1 MLVVEKRSELRRGD
15 STQRRKARNSGDE
28 SRLLLPYSFKNGHF
42 FAHLTK
48 FWLMLL
54 GGLFLQPVHSSEFDA
69 NIKPFLDQYCLKCH
83 GGDKVK
89 GEIDFTLVKSSTDVE
104 ERFEWWENVVERLRD
119 HDMPP
124 EDEAQPTSEEQQRV
138 FDWYERRFIASVEA
152 HPGYFRPRRLSAVE
166 YRNTLKS
173 LFGFD
178 LQVNIIE
185 AEQTLVEKSLVIKLL
200 PTDPPGASGFTNDTF
215 GNPLTTLIWS
225 QYSYLIDSALE
236 GLFST
241 EHEEVLEGL
250 AGPLTEGRFTA
261 IHANRLLDSFYE
273 RAYRRPIEVSAV
285 SFPSEQE
292 ELIEAVKSELKAL
305 LMSPSFLYRGL
316 SMPKIADRQQAV
328 DAYEFAERLSYFLWG
343 DMPDEVL
350 FELAETGEL
359 TDAEVVDRQI
369 DRMLQSPKSRHLAE
383 DFAWQWLALGDMEQA
398 SRQIP
403 HVVAMR
409 SQALD
414 FVHYLFV
421 EDRPLLELI
430 DSRVSFVSP
439 LIAKFYRNDRQQMVP
454 YRKQK
459 GIEIEV
465 VPTQRIQLAQTPER
479 GGILTMPGILAMN
492 RGPVLRGVWMLER
505 ILGEHLPEPPM
516 DIGQVPVN
524 QEGENLSFR
533 ERFESHRSRATC
545 AVCHDKIDPL
555 GFATQGYDDR
565 GNFILASNDS
575 GADEKGRFQDKKGNW
590 VDTSGVMPNGQTFS
604 GFQEL
609 KDILKS
615 SYRPQII
622 RNIVERTLS
631 YALCRKLQLHD
642 RPTVDA
648 MVEALDSDSGT
659 YRELIRL
666 IVNSLPFRETFV
678 KGESS

>member
-1 MLVVEKRSELRRGD
+1 MIELEKHPVPTVFMKYG
-15 STQRRKARNSGDE
+15 
-28 SRLLLPYSFKNGHF
+28 LLFVAVACSQL
-42 FAHLTK
+42 AL
-48 FWLMLL
+48 
-54 GGLFLQPVHSSEFDA
+54 SSEFHTD
-69 NIKPFLDQYCLKCH
+69 IKPLLNQYCLKCH

-89 GEIDFTLVKSSTDVE
+89 GEIDFTLVKSPADVE
-104 ERFEWWENVVERLRD
+104 ARFEWWENVVERLRE

-124 EDEAQPTSEEQQRV
+124 EDEAQPSTEERARI
-138 FDWYERRFIASVEA
+138 FDWYEERFVSSVKA
-152 HPGYFRPRRLSAVE
+152 LPGFFRPRRLSAVE
-166 YRNTLKS
+166 YRNTLRS

-178 LQVNIIE
+178 LQVNIME
-185 AEQTLVEKSLVIKLL
+185 AEQTLVEKSLVLKLL
-200 PTDPPGASGFTNDTF
+200 PTDPPGASGFTNDTS
-215 GNPLTTLIWS
+215 GNPLTTLIWN
-225 QYSYLIDSALE
+225 QYSYLVDSALE
-236 GLFST
+236 SLFT
-241 EHEEVLEGL
+241 KEHRDALETL
-250 AGPLTEGRFTA
+250 SGPLIEGDLTVS
-261 IHANRLLDSFYE
+261 HANRLLASFIE
-273 RAYRRPIEVSAV
+273 RANRRPMEASTVV
-285 SFPSEQE
+285 FTPGQE
-292 ELIEAVKSELKAL
+292 DLIAAVKSELKAL

-316 SMPKIADRQQAV
+316 SMPKISDRQQSV

-343 DMPDEVL
+343 DMPDQVL
-350 FELAETGEL
+350 FDLAETGDL
-359 TDAEVVDRQI
+359 TDSDEVERQI
-369 DRMLQSPKSRHLAE
+369 DRMLQSPKSCHLVK

-430 DSRVSFVSP
+430 DSKVSFVSP

-465 VPTQRIQLAQTPER
+465 VPTQRIELKQTPER
-479 GGILTMPGILAMN
+479 GGILTMPGVLAMN

-516 DIGQVPVN
+516 DIGQVPAN
-524 QEGENLSFR
+524 QVGENRSFR

-565 GNFILASNDS
+565 GNYILASHDS
-575 GADEKGRFQDKKGNW
+575 SADEKGRFQDKKGNW

-609 KDILKS
+609 KTILKT
-615 SYRPQII
+615 SYRRQII

-642 RPTVDA
+642 RPTVDG
-648 MVEALDSDSGT
+648 MVDALDSEKGT

>member
-1 MLVVEKRSELRRGD
+1 MKCPKVGRGFD
-15 STQRRKARNSGDE
+15 APDQRRLLVPHLLRFKKVISAPNSQFSEVFVRFWTLFVGVAC
-28 SRLLLPYSFKNGHF
+28 S
-42 FAHLTK
+42 HLA
-48 FWLMLL
+48 LA
-54 GGLFLQPVHSSEFDA
+54 SEFHTD
-69 NIKPFLDQYCLKCH
+69 IKPLLDQYCLQCH

-89 GEIDFTLVKSSTDVE
+89 GEIDFTLVKSSADVE
-104 ERFEWWENVVERLRD
+104 ARFEWWENVVERLRE

-124 EDEAQPTSEEQQRV
+124 EDEAQPTTEERERI
-138 FDWYERRFIASVEA
+138 FDWYEERFVASVEA

-166 YRNTLKS
+166 YRNTLRT

-178 LQVNIIE
+178 LQVNIME
-185 AEQTLVEKSLVIKLL
+185 AEQTLVEKSLVLKLL
-200 PTDPPGASGFTNDTF
+200 PTDPPGASGFTNDTS

-225 QYSYLIDSALE
+225 QYSYLVDSALE
-236 GLFST
+236 SLFSG
-241 EHEEVLEGL
+241 EHRDALEAL
-250 AGPLTEGRFTA
+250 AGPLLGGSFTVR
-261 IHANRLLDSFYE
+261 HANRLLESFAE
-273 RAYRRPIEVSAV
+273 RVYRRPAEVIAAT
-285 SFPSEQE
+285 FTPDQE
-292 ELIEAVKSELKAL
+292 DLIENVKSELKAL
-305 LMSPSFLYRGL
+305 LMAPSFLYRGL
-316 SMPKIADRQQAV
+316 SMPKIADRQQSV
-328 DAYEFAERLSYFLWG
+328 DAYELAERLSYFLWG
-343 DMPDEVL
+343 DMPDEAL
-350 FELAETGEL
+350 LRLAEA
-359 TDAEVVDRQI
+359 DALRDSAEVDRQI
-369 DRMLQSPKSRHLAE
+369 DRMLQSPKSRHLAT

-398 SRQIP
+398 SKQIP
-403 HVVAMR
+403 YVVAMR

-430 DSRVSFVSP
+430 DSKVSFVSP
-439 LIAKFYRNDRQQMVP
+439 LISKFYRNDRQQMVP

-465 VPTQRIQLAQTPER
+465 VPTQRIELSYTPER
-479 GGILTMPGILAMN
+479 GGILTMPGVLAMN

-516 DIGQVPVN
+516 DIGQVPAN
-524 QEGENLSFR
+524 QLGENRSFR

-565 GNFILASNDS
+565 GNFILATHDS
-575 GADEKGRFQDKKGNW
+575 SPDEKGHFQDKKGNW

-609 KDILKS
+609 KGILKT
-615 SYRPQII
+615 SYRRQII

-631 YALCRKLQLHD
+631 YALCRKLQLYD
-642 RPTVDA
+642 RPTVDG
-648 MVEALDSDSGT
+648 MVDALDSKNGT

>member
-1 MLVVEKRSELRRGD
+1 VIRFV
-15 STQRRKARNSGDE
+15 NSRFPLD
-28 SRLLLPYSFKNGHF
+28 
-42 FAHLTK
+42 AMK
-48 FWLMLL
+48 FWL
-54 GGLFLQPVHSSEFDA
+54 FLVGATCSQLVLSSEFHTE
-69 NIKPFLDQYCLKCH
+69 IKPLLDQYCLQCH

-89 GEIDFTLVKSSTDVE
+89 GEIDFTLVKTSADVE
-104 ERFEWWENVVERLRD
+104 TRFEWWENVVERLRE

-124 EDEAQPTSEEQQRV
+124 EDEAQPTIEERTRI
-138 FDWYERRFIASVEA
+138 FDWYEERFVASVEA
-152 HPGYFRPRRLSAVE
+152 HPGFFRPRRLSAVE
-166 YRNTLKS
+166 YRNTLRS

-178 LQVNIIE
+178 LQVSIIA
-185 AEQTLVEKSLVIKLL
+185 AEQTLVEKSLVLKLL
-200 PTDPPGASGFTNDTF
+200 PTDPPGASGFTNDTS

-225 QYSYLIDSALE
+225 QYSYLVDSALE
-236 GLFST
+236 SLFSE
-241 EHEEVLEGL
+241 EHRDVLEAL
-250 AGPLTEGRFTA
+250 AGPLTEEGVTA
-261 IHANRLLDSFYE
+261 RHASRLLESFYE
-273 RAYRRPIEVSAV
+273 RANRRPTKVSAV
-285 SFPSEQE
+285 TFPSEQE
-292 ELIEAVKSELKAL
+292 DLIGAVKSELKAL

-316 SMPKIADRQQAV
+316 SMPKVSDRQQSV

-350 FELAETGEL
+350 FDLAKRGEL
-359 TDAEVVDRQI
+359 TDVEEVDRQI

-414 FVHYLFV
+414 FAHYLFV

-430 DSRVSFVSP
+430 DSKVSFVSP

-465 VPTQRIQLAQTPER
+465 VPTQRIELSNTPER
-479 GGILTMPGILAMN
+479 GGILTMPGVLAMN

-516 DIGQVPVN
+516 DIGQVPAN
-524 QEGENLSFR
+524 QGGENRSFR

-575 GADEKGRFQDKKGNW
+575 SADEKGRVQDKKGNW

-609 KDILKS
+609 KGILKT
-615 SYRPQII
+615 SYRRQII

-631 YALCRKLQLHD
+631 YALCRKLQLQD
-642 RPTVDA
+642 RPTVDE
-648 MVEALDSDSGT
+648 MVDALDSNKGT